1 LIEVILTEG
10 QRGLLMQNNMLSLL
24 LIVSAL
30 ISIALAFFAFKRRY
44 KPAMLNLSLLLAAVT
59 VWALG
64 YSLEIAADS
73 LRQMM
78 VAATFAYVGIATVP
92 VLWLMFVARYSGK
105 DGWLTPL
112 NSALLFVIP
121 LCSIILVAT
130 NDLHL
135 LFYSAVEAGI
145 SENLSFLKIE
155 AGPFWWVHV
164 AYSYLA
170 VIIGIVI
177 LGQMFS
183 GVPRASRF
191 PVGMFISSAMLPYA
205 ASIAYVSG
213 FKPFGFFD
221 ITPVAFIL
229 MALIVIYGSSFK
241 KALDVTPLAYDLL
254 FRYIPDA
261 IFVTDKKGA
270 LININPA
277 AQKLL
282 HRDDESDPS
291 CESEKPGPAYLLEH
305 GLAVLA
311 DKSVMALD
319 DHKFTVSNT
328 PIISPG
334 KLVLGNLIVLHD
346 ITGRI
351 KAEEALDE
359 RLAFEKL
366 LSSIS
371 ANFVNMAA
379 DQFDDRINYA
389 LEAVGRHFN
398 VDRCYV
404 YSFSKDAQTYSC
416 SHLWSIGGIET
427 YVEKNQNFP
436 VHLTPWWY
444 NELKSGRPV
453 NITDVSKMPDEFA
466 LDRADFL
473 AEENKSIFNLPLFG
487 EGEVFGCF
495 GFDTVHT
502 YRAWPEDQ
510 VNLLKVVAELI
521 AGAIKRYDAD
531 RQIQMLSFN
540 DQLTGLYNR
549 RYFEKEIIRLDRSH
563 EYPIAVISVDL
574 DGLKLINDTIGHAEG
589 DQYLKAGADLLKSA
603 IRSSDTLARVGGDEF
618 VLLLPRTTRLV
629 AEMLLD
635 RVRDQVEAYN
645 LVHKGL
651 PLSIS
656 LGLGLCESADST
668 LEEAFRVA
676 DNKMYTHKLQ
686 QGKQARAKIISSLLV
701 SLFERGNLDEGD
713 REQVRDLAVRLGRAS
728 NLEASRITELDLL
741 ARVYDLGKVSL
752 PDSVLHGNL
761 RRKEGE
767 LTEAERETVNRH
779 PETGYRIATASPELV
794 TVADMILK
802 HHENFD
808 GSGYPLGLKG
818 EEIPLENRILSIAI
832 AYSAMTSQRLYA
844 QTFTHEE
851 ALAELQRCAGS
862 QFDPVL
868 VETFLQLVI

>member
-1 LIEVILTEG
+1 
-10 QRGLLMQNNMLSLL
+10 MQNNMLSLL

-64 YSLEIAADS
+64 YSLEFAADS

-78 VAATFAYVGIATVP
+78 IAATFAYVGIATVP

-112 NSALLFVIP
+112 NSALLFIIP

-145 SENLSFLKIE
+145 SGNLSFLKIE

-191 PVGMFISSAMLPYA
+191 PVGMFISSALLPYA
-205 ASIAYVSG
+205 ASLAYVSG

-221 ITPVAFIL
+221 ITPVAFIF

-241 KALDVTPLAYDLL
+241 RALDVTPLAYDLL
-254 FRYIPDA
+254 FTNIPDA
-261 IFVTDKKGA
+261 IFVTDKKGV
-270 LININPA
+270 LINSNPA
-277 AQKLL
+277 GHKLL
-282 HRDDESDPS
+282 HREDKSDTYS
-291 CESEKPGPAYLLEH
+291 KTETVGSALSARS
-305 GLAVLA
+305 LAGLA

-319 DHKFTVSNT
+319 DHRYTVSKT
-328 PIISPG
+328 PILSPG
-334 KLVLGNLIVLHD
+334 NLVLGNLIVLHD

-351 KAEEALDE
+351 KTEEALDK

-366 LSSIS
+366 LSGVS
-371 ANFVNMAA
+371 ANFINMTA
-379 DQFDDRINYA
+379 DQFDERINYA
-389 LEAVGRHFN
+389 LEAVGRHFK
-398 VDRCYV
+398 VDRCYI
-404 YSFSKDAQTYSC
+404 YRFSDNTQTYSC

-427 YVEKNQNFP
+427 YLEKNQNFP
-436 VHLTPWWY
+436 VQLTPWWY
-444 NELKSGRPV
+444 AELKSGRPV
-453 NITDVSKMPDEFA
+453 NITDVTKMPDEFA

-473 AEENKSIFNLPLFG
+473 AEDNKSIFNLPLFW

-495 GFDTVHT
+495 GFDTVIT

-510 VNLLKVVAELI
+510 VDLLRVVAELI

-549 RYFEKEIIRLDRSH
+549 RYFEKEIIRLDRSTEH
-563 EYPIAVISVDL
+563 PIAVISADL

-589 DQYLKAGADLLKSA
+589 DRYLKAGADLLKSA

-618 VLLLPRTTRLV
+618 ALLLPRTTRLV
-629 AEMLLD
+629 AEALLD
-635 RVRDQVEAYN
+635 RVSKKVEVYN
-645 LVHKGL
+645 LAHKSL

-676 DNKMYTHKLQ
+676 DNSMYSHKLQ
-686 QGKQARAKIISSLLV
+686 QGKQARSKIISSLLV

-713 REQVRDLAVRLGRAS
+713 REQVRELAVRLGRAS
-728 NLEASRITELDLL
+728 NLEAGRIAELDLL

-752 PDSVLHGNL
+752 PDRVLHGNL
-761 RRKEGE
+761 RSKEDE
-767 LTEAERETVNRH
+767 LTEAEREIISRH
-779 PETGYRIATASPELV
+779 PEKGYRIATASPELAAI
-794 TVADMILK
+794 ADLILK

-818 EEIPLENRILSIAI
+818 EEIPLENRILSIVI
-832 AYSAMTSQRLYA
+832 AYSAMTNLRPYA

-851 ALAELQRCAGS
+851 ALGELQRCSGS

-868 VETFLQLVI
+868 VETFLQIVI